1 MPQGTHTVEVPLDI
15 QTIWEFVHDMNKWA
29 PLVPGYIDHEILSER
44 QSTWAFKGDLGFMKK
59 TVKLQ
64 IDIKEW
70 NEPSEVIFDLK
81 GLSDNFNGGGYFRA
95 EVIDEKTTK
104 MSGHLDITAGGMM
117 GAMVNQI
124 LTKFVPQTA
133 QELTDAI
140 VDKLLEINTVKK

>member
-1 MPQGTHTVEVPLDI
+1 
-15 QTIWEFVHDMNKWA
+15 
-29 PLVPGYIDHEILSER
+29 
-44 QSTWAFKGDLGFMKK
+44 MKK
-59 TVKLQ
+59 TVKIQ

-95 EVIDEKTTK
+95 EVINEKTTR

-140 VDKLLEINTVKK
+140 VDKLLELNTVK

>member
-1 MPQGTHTVEVPLDI
+1 MPQGTHIVEVPLDI
-15 QTIWEFVHDMNKWA
+15 YTIWEFVHDMNKWA

-95 EVIDEKTTK
+95 EVIDEKTTR
-104 MSGHLDITAGGMM
+104 MSGQLDITAGGMM

-140 VDKLLEINTVKK
+140 VDKLLELNTVK

>member
-1 MPQGTHTVEVPLDI
+1 MPQGTHTVEVPLNI
-15 QTIWEFVHDMNKWA
+15 HTIWEFVHDMNKWA

-95 EVIDEKTTK
+95 EVIDEKTTR

-140 VDKLLEINTVKK
+140 VDKLLEINTVK

>member
-95 EVIDEKTTK
+95 EVINEKTTR

-140 VDKLLEINTVKK
+140 ENKLLELNTVK

>member
-140 VDKLLEINTVKK
+140 VDKLLEINTVK

>member
-1 MPQGTHTVEVPLDI
+1 MPQGTHTVEVPLNI
-15 QTIWEFVHDMNKWA
+15 HTIWEFVHDMNKWA

-95 EVIDEKTTK
+95 EVIDEKTTR

-140 VDKLLEINTVKK
+140 VDKLLELNTVK

>member
-15 QTIWEFVHDMNKWA
+15 QTIWNFVHDMNKWA
-29 PLVPGYIDHEILSER
+29 PLVPGYIEHEILSER

-70 NEPSEVIFDLK
+70 NEPSEVTFDLK
-81 GLSDNFNGGGYFRA
+81 GLSDNFKGGGYFRA
-95 EVIDEKTTK
+95 EVIDEKTTR

-117 GAMVNQI
+117 GAMVKQI

-133 QELTDAI
+133 EELTDAI
-140 VDKLLEINTVKK
+140 VAKLLEINGVK